1 MYVKAFDKL
10 RADLSQQLADSAPL
24 TGERM
29 AKRMA
34 AMAPSISSMQKM
46 AIGALEA
53 MDNANRLQQME
64 EEKAQMEDKMRE
76 RESSLKKQMAEEKQQ
91 MQQLLLG
98 DYAAVTQALI
108 DTIGLYSNRNGFYH
122 RVFYCKTTNLPRP
135 QSDQYG
141 KQRKMANAFAT
152 RDTYRPSED
161 TRLQAACGNGGA
173 AQQTT
178 GRFCRCAARAVRA
191 GWDRGQAAHSSC
203 IRGESHIHP
212 QREAEHVGVA
222 CRAACDGDG
231 VGFR

>member
-1 MYVKAFDKL
+1 MLEHMKDKISNDESFVP
-10 RADLSQQLADSAPL
+10 A
-24 TGERM
+24 GIF
-29 AKRMA
+29 A
-34 AMAPSISSMQKM
+34 AMEKVTEGEA
-46 AIGALEA
+46 ALQAKDAEIEA
-53 MDNANRLQQME
+53 RDAALQQVEQEKAQME
-64 EEKAQMEDKMRE
+64 DEKAQMEDKMRE

-91 MQQLLLG
+91 MQQQLLG
-98 DYAAVTQALI
+98 DCAGVTQALI

-141 KQRKMANAFAT
+141 KQRKMANAFAN

-173 AQQTT
+173 APQTT
-178 GRFCRCAARAVRA
+178 GRFCRCAARALRA

-222 CRAACDGDG
+222 CRAACDWDG
-231 VGFR
+231 VRFR